1 MNTTDIRRVV
11 LTMDDSD
18 VQRRTENLTRRLT
31 NAKRIKD
38 QLETKAATGQLTK
51 QETRDLAKFTKE
63 VNLCER
69 ELSKLRSTK
78 QQTERVLS
86 NLSSA
91 GPRELR
97 NTLRAL
103 NRELENGAVKRG
115 TAEWEQYQQAIR
127 EVNTELE
134 KVQAEQRAATS
145 FSSNFG
151 DFISK
156 TANLAMTIQGVMAA
170 MTGLKSTVQG
180 AVQAYADMQE
190 AQADVRKYTGMTTE
204 QVDDLNESLKRMDTR
219 TSREQLNAL
228 AGDAGRLG
236 IQSKQ
241 DILDFVAAADMIN
254 VALGEDLGEDA
265 VKNIGKLAQL
275 YGEDKTM
282 GLKQAMLATG
292 SAINELAQNSA
303 ASEPYLLDFTA
314 RLAGVGKQAGISQAD
329 IMGFAAVLDESML
342 RDETASTALQQLIV
356 KIFQKPAEMA
366 QAAGLEVK
374 AFADLVRTDANAAL
388 LQFFEAMKARGGFD
402 SLAPMFEQMHLN
414 GQRAVGVLS
423 AVADKTDLL
432 RERQRLANEA
442 YRDGTSIQSEFDV
455 KNNTVQASLDKARKR
470 FNELAVELGQKLLP
484 LVRDGIHLTSGIL
497 RLLSSTISFVG
508 RNAATLATL
517 TAMVAAYTIAVNYAT
532 IATNAKKAAMVAIN
546 GITKAYT
553 ATVKALH
560 AAHLLLQLGLA
571 KLQGHWP
578 RQSRLML
585 DVKAAGASLAK
596 GWGLLAA
603 AGVALV
609 GILIQTIKKL
619 GELSAGEK
627 VLRKVRE
634 EAAGK
639 IAEEKLK
646 LEMLVAVARDETRSL
661 ADRQAAIKELNR
673 IVPQYNGHL
682 DTTSG
687 KYRENKKALDDY
699 IKSLI
704 HLYEIEGA
712 KEELKRIG
720 RERAQNVVKE
730 KTALDDKSHAQQTI
744 GQYYDRSS
752 INSYVAYGT
761 AGVSVAQLSSISNS
775 AVRQAEALLGKANK
789 TIADV
794 KRSNERLAQ
803 EEQAI
808 IDAYGRDIQTS
819 VLQQGSVPGVTP
831 PTISGG
837 GGGGGGGTTTGS
849 TGGGGGTVIDPVK
862 AASDQLEA
870 DARAARVAA
879 QVQYQAGVL
888 TKKQY
893 DAELLRIETDMLA
906 KQQALYKEGSDEW
919 NKYAERLFQQQQA
932 IKKKEEEWSLDDIAR
947 EEQEEIRAAKERYAK
962 LELTEEQY
970 NQRINE
976 IKIDFLRRRANYF
989 KSVGDVEQEANF
1001 NNQADDEDLAQRLA
1015 RQQKFLQQAEKLQAE
1030 YLKKTLDEQEALE
1043 MDLLGRLYQ
1052 AGIINADEVVRYT
1065 NEISAKYAKQ
1075 RADKEKADKEN
1086 ADRDKEEADERR
1098 GKLKDALKEAGAPT
1112 DPWAESL
1119 LNIGRLI
1126 ESLQEKL
1133 KDGEAAW
1140 QDYAAVGVAS
1150 LGLLMTMAGSV
1161 SNLFQAQQQAEEKA
1175 VTAKYD
1181 KQIEAAGQDSKKGKR
1196 LEEEKQKSLAKIK
1209 NKYNSKA
1216 MAMEIAQATA
1226 SAAMAAINAYA
1237 SAAKI
1242 PVIGWKIAPVAAA
1255 MALAS
1260 GAVQIATIRKQHEA
1274 QQEGYA
1280 RGGFTGGTDPRREA
1294 GVVHEGEFVASA
1306 EAVGNPQLLPVL
1318 RLIDQAQRNRTVA
1331 RLTAQDVSRTLS
1343 GGAAMASAVQTS
1355 AGQAAQGAQGQP
1367 ATVHVD
1373 VAATPDARTAEA
1385 LERLASR
1392 LEEPIE
1398 TYVTI
1403 DGPQGLHRQLER
1415 YRKLLK

>member
-11 LTMDDSD
+11 LTMDDTD

-31 NAKRIKD
+31 NAKRVKD
-38 QLETKAATGQLTK
+38 QLEKKAATGQLTR

-69 ELSKLRSTK
+69 ELVKLRSTK
-78 QQTERVLS
+78 QQTERVLN

-97 NTLRAL
+97 ATLRAL
-103 NRELENGAVKRG
+103 NREIERGAVRRGSEEWKR
-115 TAEWEQYQQAIR
+115 YQRAIR
-127 EVNTELE
+127 EVNIELK
-134 KVQAEQRAATS
+134 KVQTEQQAAAGMS
-145 FSSNFG
+145 SKFSNF
-151 DFISK
+151 FNNA
-156 TANLAMTIQGVMAA
+156 ANLAMTVQGAMAA
-170 MTGLKSTVQG
+170 LTGLKSTVQG

-190 AQADVRKYTGMTTE
+190 AQSDVRKYTGMTTE

-275 YGEDKTM
+275 YGDDKTM

-366 QAAGLEVK
+366 QAAGIEVK

-388 LQFFEAMKARGGFD
+388 VQFFEAMKARGGFD

-470 FNELAVELGQKLLP
+470 FNDLAVELGQKLLP
-484 LVRDGIHLTSGIL
+484 LVRDGIHLSSGIL
-497 RLLSSTISFVG
+497 RLLSSIISFVG

-517 TAMVAAYTIAVNYAT
+517 TAMVAAYTLAVNYAT
-532 IATNAKKAAMVAIN
+532 IATNAKKAAMIAIN

-571 KLQGHWP
+571 KLQGNWQ
-578 RQSRLML
+578 RQNLLMF
-585 DVKAAGASLAK
+585 DVKNAGAALAK

-609 GILIQTIKKL
+609 AVLIQTIKKL

-639 IAEEKLK
+639 IADEKLK

-682 DTTSG
+682 DATSG

-699 IKSLI
+699 ISSLI

-761 AGVSVAQLSSISNS
+761 AGVSVAQLNSISNS
-775 AVRQAEALLGKANK
+775 AVRQAEAMLGNANK

-808 IDAYGRDIQTS
+808 IEAYGRDIQTS
-819 VLQQGSVPGVTP
+819 VLKQGSVPGVTP

-837 GGGGGGGTTTGS
+837 GGGGGVTTTGS
-849 TGGGGGTVIDPVK
+849 SGGGGGTVIDPVK

-947 EEQEEIRAAKERYAK
+947 EEQEEIRAAKEKYAK

-1015 RQQKFLQQAEKLQAE
+1015 RQQKFLQEAERLRQE
-1030 YLKKTLDEQEALE
+1030 YFKKSLDEQEAWE

-1052 AGIINADEVVRYT
+1052 AGVITADEVVRYT
-1065 NEISAKYAKQ
+1065 NEISTKYAKL
-1075 RADKEKADKEN
+1075 RADKKKADKDK

-1126 ESLQEKL
+1126 ESLQQKL

-1175 VTAKYD
+1175 VTKKYD

-1216 MAMEIAQATA
+1216 MAIEIAQATA

-1242 PVIGWKIAPVAAA
+1242 PIIGWKIAPVAAA

-1260 GAVQIATIRKQHEA
+1260 GAVQIAAIKKQHEA

-1373 VAATPDARTAEA
+1373 VATTPDARTAEA

>member
-11 LTMDDSD
+11 LTMDDTD

-31 NAKRIKD
+31 NAKRVKD
-38 QLETKAATGQLTK
+38 QLEKKAATGQLTR

-69 ELSKLRSTK
+69 ELVKLRSTK
-78 QQTERVLS
+78 QQTERVLN

-97 NTLRAL
+97 ATLRAL
-103 NRELENGAVKRG
+103 NREIERGAVRRG
-115 TAEWEQYQQAIR
+115 SEEWDRYQQAIR
-127 EVNTELE
+127 EVNTELK
-134 KVQAEQRAATS
+134 KVQTEQQAATGLMGGGLK
-145 FSSNFG
+145 NFLQNA
-151 DFISK
+151 
-156 TANLAMTIQGVMAA
+156 ANLAMTVQGAMAA
-170 MTGLKSTVQG
+170 LTGLKSTVQG

-314 RLAGVGKQAGISQAD
+314 RLAGVGKQAGISQTD

-366 QAAGLEVK
+366 QAAGIEVK

-388 LQFFEAMKARGGFD
+388 VQFFEAMKARGGFD

-432 RERQRLANEA
+432 RERQRLANVA

-484 LVRDGIHLTSGIL
+484 LVRDGIHLSSGIL

-517 TAMVAAYTIAVNYAT
+517 TAMVAAYTLAVNAAT

-585 DVKAAGASLAK
+585 EVKDAGAALAK

-603 AGVALV
+603 AGAGLVAGLV
-609 GILIQTIKKL
+609 AIIVKQTEMRDSQLRLSKAMKQGEADAAAETAKLRTLYEATQDQKLAVEQRTAAAQELQRLYPGYFGNLTTEQILAGQAASAYLDLADAILATARARASEGEIERLEAENIRLRQKRKELYEPIRTQREARQAGVRQGVGGEGIGGVIREERIHDIDRQIEANTAAQKELAQEVNKTRSQVAHHETRTTQAVNALTAATTSGSGSTGKGGSGKGKGGKGKGGETEDPRKKQADRLSDEAERERVRQQLIYEAGLSERREYDEQLLMIDERLYAAQRDLYTEADAEWWKL
-619 GELSAGEK
+619 EGQRLEASRRWRRQVTDWSLEDIERQEKEETDAQERRYAAGELS
-627 VLRKVRE
+627 
-634 EAAGK
+634 
-639 IAEEKLK
+639 
-646 LEMLVAVARDETRSL
+646 
-661 ADRQAAIKELNR
+661 
-673 IVPQYNGHL
+673 
-682 DTTSG
+682 
-687 KYRENKKALDDY
+687 
-699 IKSLI
+699 
-704 HLYEIEGA
+704 
-712 KEELKRIG
+712 
-720 RERAQNVVKE
+720 
-730 KTALDDKSHAQQTI
+730 
-744 GQYYDRSS
+744 
-752 INSYVAYGT
+752 
-761 AGVSVAQLSSISNS
+761 
-775 AVRQAEALLGKANK
+775 
-789 TIADV
+789 
-794 KRSNERLAQ
+794 
-803 EEQAI
+803 
-808 IDAYGRDIQTS
+808 
-819 VLQQGSVPGVTP
+819 
-831 PTISGG
+831 
-837 GGGGGGGTTTGS
+837 
-849 TGGGGGTVIDPVK
+849 
-862 AASDQLEA
+862 
-870 DARAARVAA
+870 
-879 QVQYQAGVL
+879 
-888 TKKQY
+888 
-893 DAELLRIETDMLA
+893 
-906 KQQALYKEGSDEW
+906 
-919 NKYAERLFQQQQA
+919 
-932 IKKKEEEWSLDDIAR
+932 
-947 EEQEEIRAAKERYAK
+947 
-962 LELTEEQY
+962 EEQY
-970 NQRINE
+970 QKQLARIRL
-976 IKIDFLRRRANYF
+976 DYLRRRADYLELSADERAPEARAKADEEDRKQTLERRKAFLQEAERLRQEYF
-989 KSVGDVEQEANF
+989 KKS
-1001 NNQADDEDLAQRLA
+1001 
-1015 RQQKFLQQAEKLQAE
+1015 
-1030 YLKKTLDEQEALE
+1030 LDEQEAWE

-1052 AGIINADEVVRYT
+1052 AGVITADEVVRYT
-1065 NEISAKYAKQ
+1065 NEISTKYAKL
-1075 RADKEKADKEN
+1075 RADKKKADKDK

-1126 ESLQEKL
+1126 DSLQEKL

-1161 SNLFQAQQQAEEKA
+1161 SNLFQAQQQAEEQA
-1175 VTAKYD
+1175 VTKKYD

-1216 MAMEIAQATA
+1216 MAIEIAQATA

-1242 PVIGWKIAPVAAA
+1242 PIIGWKIAPVAAA
-1255 MALAS
+1255 MALAA
-1260 GAVQIATIRKQHEA
+1260 GAVQIAAIKKQHEA